1 MSTLSAFLPN
11 SFKGL
16 PILWIMQ
23 GRKFKDKGQS
33 QPPEPG
39 LPEIDTILSQHEGQ
53 GGKSDQYP
61 PSWLKRPSDGA
72 GDGFVTSIRGLFSA
86 QSRKAKKF
94 VLYTMRGDTE
104 NDFQGDSSDND
115 TEFSPFARQL
125 TITTKKL
132 IRRHTKKFRSRGQ
145 KGFAKLS
152 LLCYCFSIYD
162 CLIFI

>member
-1 MSTLSAFLPN
+1 M
-11 SFKGL
+11 
-16 PILWIMQ
+16 
-23 GRKFKDKGQS
+23 
-33 QPPEPG
+33 
-39 LPEIDTILSQHEGQ
+39 
-53 GGKSDQYP
+53 
-61 PSWLKRPSDGA
+61 
-72 GDGFVTSIRGLFSA
+72 TSIRGLFSA

-94 VLYTMRGDTE
+94 VLHTMRGDTE

-152 LLCYCFSIYD
+152 LLCYFFSIYD
-162 CLIFI
+162 CLILFNLWNFFVLNFGLKKNILLESQRGKNCLLNLFIYQ